1 MPDKTNPVFTTV
13 MPSLFDDPVS
23 SVIASIGVAGRLGDT
38 VSICKL
44 GKTKA
49 LPILPA
55 MSTM

>member
-13 MPSLFDDPVS
+13 IPSLFNDPVS
-23 SVIASIGVAGRLGDT
+23 SVIASIGAAGRLGAV

-49 LPILPA
+49 FPILPA